1 MEICILI
8 GQREHCVFMIRQT
21 AGGYVGFILQRQ
33 VQQQQQQAQQRQPVQ
48 HQHPVLQ
55 VQVLARQLVQL
66 YNYGN

>member
-1 MEICILI
+1 
-8 GQREHCVFMIRQT
+8 MIRQT